1 MHEMQVEQVILLT
14 IQFVFALIFFFI
26 YFFYP
31 RAKEH
36 LIFTFLVVLTAPII
50 YLNFAEDTVVNVV
63 ILRLVS
69 LTTLCLALY
78 FLYTLFYKNP
88 LKFLYYYVAG
98 CSIMAAWILFNP
110 RIGNSPYIFIFSS
123 IGAVEIIRIIVRAII
138 KKMEFAW
145 ILGLGIVMVAIIS
158 IYEILMD
165 IFHFSPIMGEED
177 PGVYAQ
183 AFLLITM
190 AVYLAQR
197 FAKTNTDLA
206 RRSDELKKL
215 NIELEERVAK
225 RTEELVEANQALEK
239 HNIDLT
245 ASRDQITK
253 AHQELQKAHEELRQA
268 QNRLIQSE
276 KMASLGNLVAGVAHE
291 INTPI
296 GAVNSAADTS
306 KRAIGRVIQSVK
318 ESQSLED
325 LNANQKFR
333 DALNF
338 VKGNNDIITMASE
351 RIVKI
356 VKSLR
361 SFARLDEADY
371 KDADMHKGIDST
383 LTLLHHMTKDRIEIV
398 KEYGD
403 IPKISCHP
411 GQLNQ
416 VFMNILK
423 NAAES
428 IENKGT
434 IHIKTSV
441 EDEKVIIRI
450 SDDGQ
455 GIGEENLSKIFD
467 PGFTTK
473 GVGVGTG
480 LGLSISY
487 NIIQDHSGKIEV
499 ESEEGKG
506 STFSIILPI
515 KRK

>member
-1 MHEMQVEQVILLT
+1 MQIEQVILLA

-26 YFFYP
+26 YLFYP

-36 LIFTFLVVLTAPII
+36 LIFTFLTVLAAPII

-63 ILRLVS
+63 ILRLVT
-69 LTTLCLALY
+69 LTSLCLALY

-88 LKFLYYYVAG
+88 IKFLYCYIAG
-98 CSIMAAWILFNP
+98 CSI
-110 RIGNSPYIFIFSS
+110 
-123 IGAVEIIRIIVRAII
+123 
-138 KKMEFAW
+138 
-145 ILGLGIVMVAIIS
+145 
-158 IYEILMD
+158 
-165 IFHFSPIMGEED
+165 
-177 PGVYAQ
+177 
-183 AFLLITM
+183 
-190 AVYLAQR
+190 
-197 FAKTNTDLA
+197 
-206 RRSDELKKL
+206 
-215 NIELEERVAK
+215 
-225 RTEELVEANQALEK
+225 
-239 HNIDLT
+239 T
-245 ASRDQITK
+245 ASRDQISK

-268 QNRLIQSE
+268 QNRLVQSE

-306 KRAIGRVIQSVK
+306 KRAIGRVIQSVE
-318 ESQSLED
+318 ESQSFED

-338 VKGNNDIITMASE
+338 IKGNNDVITMASE

-371 KDADMHKGIDST
+371 EDADMHEGIDST

-403 IPKISCHP
+403 IPRMCCHL

-423 NAAES
+423 NDAES
-428 IENKGT
+428 IEGKGT

-441 EDEKVIIRI
+441 EDKKVIIRI
-450 SDDGQ
+450 SDNGQ
-455 GIGEENLSKIFD
+455 GIREESLSKIFD

>member
-1 MHEMQVEQVILLT
+1 MQIELIILST
-14 IQFVFALIFFFI
+14 IQLVFALIFFFI
-26 YFFYP
+26 YLFYP
-31 RAKEH
+31 RGKEY
-36 LIFTFLVVLTAPII
+36 LIFTILSVLTVPTI
-50 YLNFAEDTVVNVV
+50 YLNFAEDTLANLL

-69 LTTLCLALY
+69 MITLCLALY
-78 FLYTLFYKNP
+78 FLYFLFDQKA
-88 LKFLYYYVAG
+88 LKFLYYYLPG
-98 CSIMAAWILFNP
+98 CLIMVAWILFNP
-110 RIGNSPYIFIFSS
+110 RISNSPYIFIFLS
-123 IGAVEIIRIIVRAII
+123 IGAVEIMRIVMRAII

-145 ILGLGIVMVAIIS
+145 ILGLGILVIAIVG

-165 IFHFSPIMGEED
+165 IFKFSPVLGEED
-177 PGVYAQ
+177 PGVYAS
-183 AFLLITM
+183 AFLMVTM

-206 RRSDELKKL
+206 RRSDELKRL

-225 RTEELVEANQALEK
+225 RTEELAKANRALEK

-245 ASRDQITK
+245 ASRNQIRK
-253 AHQELQKAHEELRQA
+253 AHQELKKTHEELRQA
-268 QNRLIQSE
+268 QSRLVQSE
-276 KMASLGNLVAGVAHE
+276 KMASLGNLAAGVAHE

-306 KRAIGRVIQSVK
+306 KRAIGRVIQSIEK
-318 ESQSLED
+318 SRSLEE
-325 LNANQKFR
+325 LNADQKFR
-333 DALNF
+333 DSLKF
-338 VKGNNDIITMASE
+338 IKGNNDVITLASE

-361 SFARLDEADY
+361 SFARLDEADF
-371 KDADMHKGIDST
+371 KDADIHEGIDST
-383 LTLLHHMTKDRIEIV
+383 LTLLHHTTKDRIEIV
-398 KEYGD
+398 REYAN

-411 GQLNQ
+411 SQLNQ
-416 VFMNILK
+416 VFMNLLK

-428 IENKGT
+428 IQDKGT

-441 EDEKVIIRI
+441 EDNKVIIRI
-450 SDDGQ
+450 SDDGL
-455 GIGEENLSKIFD
+455 GIGEENLNRVFD

-473 GVGVGTG
+473 GVGIGTG

-487 NIIQDHSGKIEV
+487 NIIHDHLGEIEV

-515 KRK
+515 KQK